1 MIVRAQ
7 GDQLILIRQTDHAV
21 LSGFFAREWG
31 NSLFRRPDPFESFC
45 LAVTEHDSGWR
56 EWELTPRVD
65 PQSRLPYSFMTLP
78 TTDHIV
84 LYHHC
89 LDRLAKLDPYAE
101 LLVSMHCAGLY
112 DRSRAT
118 LPGFSAKYV
127 KPNESGLVNDF
138 LQRLR
143 LRQLRLKIDLRANA
157 ATKSGAA
164 ENQLEMNYRRMEALD
179 RLSLL
184 FCLNSF
190 EGATIEGVPV
200 DNEGNQ
206 TDLELRAEGHNS
218 VSLMPYPFRRSPLQ
232 VSILARSVPH
242 RLYVNDLDL
251 QRGLARAPYFA
262 LNFAL
267 RSRDNSAHPRV
278 AVA

>member
-1 MIVRAQ
+1 MIVRVQ

-21 LSGFFAREWG
+21 LCGFFAREWG
-31 NSLFRRPDPFESFC
+31 NDQFRRPDPFESFC
-45 LAVTEHDSGWR
+45 LAATEHDSGWR

-65 PQSRLPYSFMTLP
+65 PRSRLPYSFMSLP
-78 TTDHIV
+78 TADHIM
-84 LYHHC
+84 LYHRC

-112 DRSRAT
+112 DRARAT

-127 KPNESGLVNDF
+127 MPNELGLVNDF
-138 LQRLR
+138 VHRLR
-143 LRQLRLKIDLRANA
+143 LRQLRLKIDLRGKA
-157 ATKSGAA
+157 ATKSGVAD
-164 ENQLEMNYRRMEALD
+164 NVLDVNCRVMEALD

-200 DNEGNQ
+200 ANERNQ
-206 TDLELRAEGHNS
+206 TDLELCTEGHNV

-232 VSILARSVPH
+232 VSILARCVPH
-242 RLYVNDLDL
+242 RLYMDDSDL
-251 QRGLARAPYFA
+251 QKALARAPYFA
-262 LNFAL
+262 LNFTLHA
-267 RSRDNSAHPRV
+267 RNDSAHSRSVV
-278 AVA
+278 A